1 MLSEE
6 LSKLSCYLAPLPP
19 PPPIPLFYPPLFLFS
34 PPFICLC
41 LPPSPPPSL
50 PPLLPQQPTSSIRES
65 QLTSKPRKTF
75 RENKELLESFHNHF
89 EVGAVVLCCGLLFPW
104 QSHYISVCY
113 YLISQALAELTRR
126 IATFERNYLIVEVES
141 LLQDT
146 AQKLESIAK
155 QASNVC

>member
-1 MLSEE
+1 M
-6 LSKLSCYLAPLPP
+6 
-19 PPPIPLFYPPLFLFS
+19 
-34 PPFICLC
+34 
-41 LPPSPPPSL
+41 
-50 PPLLPQQPTSSIRES
+50 
-65 QLTSKPRKTF
+65 
-75 RENKELLESFHNHF
+75 
-89 EVGAVVLCCGLLFPW
+89 VLCCGLLFPW